1 MLRAS
6 NQNRGNGRLHY
17 LSDSYRYKD
26 NKEDQIKIDDYVHGK
41 ELIEKKLRE
50 INENIEVI
58 GKICDR
64 KKQRSYEEYN
74 NVLNSNKAMI
84 EEELSKI
91 RFKLV
96 DALKN
101 STRED
106 LLKKLQRD
114 FTAKKSQV
122 YDTDREIQ
130 NKTKILYD
138 YEHKINKLKEENRFL
153 NQEIKNSHEYQL
165 YLQNKKRE
173 LDEITKNRQNSFTN
187 IDTSIQANP
196 NNKSQNINNN
206 DRKGETE
213 KLKKYFEKN
222 EEMIKNKLNLE
233 DRIQKEKYTK
243 YKSLTNFKNPVQE
256 ILRNKIKKYQINQ
269 VNQITEKVTNQEI
282 FFNLNESKDYSK
294 SRLSQSNLTTLKN
307 KNNEKKLSN
316 KDKKEI
322 VKMFLEDEEMK
333 QIIFTF
339 LYE

>member
-1 MLRAS
+1 MLRTS
-6 NQNRGNGRLHY
+6 NQNRQYRRTNY
-17 LSDSYRYKD
+17 LSTARSSEGKQD
-26 NKEDQIKIDDYVHGK
+26 NIVLDDYVHGK

-106 LLKKLQRD
+106 LLKKLQKD
-114 FTAKKSQV
+114 FTNKKSQV

-130 NKTKILYD
+130 NKNKILYD

-165 YLQNKKRE
+165 YLQNKIKE
-173 LDEITKNRQNSFTN
+173 LEEGQKNKVNSVVNMNT
-187 IDTSIQANP
+187 TEQAMNS
-196 NNKSQNINNN
+196 NNRSQNMG
-206 DRKGETE
+206 DRSEEAE

-222 EEMIKNKLNLE
+222 EEMIKNKLLVE
-233 DRIQKEKYTK
+233 DKAQKYKYHK
-243 YKSLTNFKNPVQE
+243 YKSLTNFKNPIQE
-256 ILRNKIKKYQINQ
+256 ILRSKIRKYQINQ
-269 VNQITEKVTNQEI
+269 MNQMTEKVTNQEV
-282 FFNLNESKDYSK
+282 FFNLNESKDCSK

-307 KNNEKKLSN
+307 KNNDGKLNN

-322 VKMFLEDEEMK
+322 IKMFLEDEEMK
-333 QIIFTF
+333 QIIFSF